1 MRSLH
6 YISKDKSLLDALSQ
20 INSIKNEPLVLF
32 VLDDNHRMVGT
43 LTDGD
48 SRRAL
53 IAGASVNDKVE
64 KIMHRSFNYMKV
76 EELDDVKELKRQK
89 ELKMSLVPVLDKE
102 NHIVEIVNLEKYITR
117 LPVDAVLMAGGKG
130 ERLRPLTEKTPKPLL
145 PVGNK
150 AIIDHNVDRL
160 ISYGINHI
168 SVTVNYLKEQIEEHY
183 KEPRNDVK
191 VQTVREPKYLGTI
204 GSVKFVKEFY
214 NDTILVMNSDLF
226 TNIDY
231 EDFFLH
237 FLEHEAE
244 MSVAAVPYNISIP
257 YGILDLEGRNIK
269 GLLEKPQYN
278 HYANAG
284 IYLIKRRALE
294 EIPDGDFFNATD
306 LVEKLISEGKSVI
319 RYPLNGTWIDIGNMQ
334 EYQKAKDLVKHL

>member
-1 MRSLH
+1 MTNKYTINESAT
-6 YISKDKSLLDALSQ
+6 ILDALKAMDDASHNSQ
-20 INSIKNEPLVLF
+20 TLF
-32 VLDDNHRMVGT
+32 VTNDKEVMVGT

-48 SRRAL
+48 IRRGLIGGAAITDSVSTVMHKSFKFLRAGDNEAKFLKEYRSRFMFF
-53 IAGASVNDKVE
+53 I
-64 KIMHRSFNYMKV
+64 
-76 EELDDVKELKRQK
+76 
-89 ELKMSLVPVLDKE
+89 PVLDAE
-102 NHIVEIVNLEKYITR
+102 GHILRVCNLVKYHNV
-117 LPVDAVLMAGGKG
+117 LPIDAVLMAGGKG

-168 SVTVNYLKEQIEEHY
+168 NVTVNYLKEQIEEHY
-183 KEPRNDVK
+183 QEPRNGVK

-204 GSVKFVKEFY
+204 GSIKFVKEFY

-237 FLEHEAE
+237 FQEHDAE

-294 EIPDGDFFNATD
+294 EIPDGEFFNATD